1 MPWHNRREGNMESKN
16 HQEKNI
22 ICYVCKI
29 CMQKTELKNVYKC
42 PACHMIEEKEQE
54 KREGKKPSLFHNN

>member
-1 MPWHNRREGNMESKN
+1 MESKN